1 MRASFRGPL
10 PASLCVL
17 GKCGGGRRSR
27 KEGRKEDSWMEETY
41 LPSGGQEVPPFG
53 EMSRERAGE
62 MRVARVH
69 SVSGLAAIVA
79 LSAGINSGMSL

>member
-1 MRASFRGPL
+1 MPL
-10 PASLCVL
+10 FAAPSQPRCACLANVVVVV
-17 GKCGGGRRSR
+17 GV
-27 KEGRKEDSWMEETY
+27 GRKEDSWMEETY

>member
-1 MRASFRGPL
+1 
-10 PASLCVL
+10 
-17 GKCGGGRRSR
+17 
-27 KEGRKEDSWMEETY
+27 MEETY
-41 LPSGGQEVPPFG
+41 LPSGGGQEVPPFG

>member
-1 MRASFRGPL
+1 MSE
-10 PASLCVL
+10 
-17 GKCGGGRRSR
+17 GRRTVGW
-27 KEGRKEDSWMEETY
+27 KERFFRR
-41 LPSGGQEVPPFG
+41 GGQEVPPLG

-69 SVSGLAAIVA
+69 SVSGFAAIVA

>member
-1 MRASFRGPL
+1 MPL
-10 PASLCVL
+10 FAAPSQPRCACLANVVVVV
-17 GKCGGGRRSR
+17 GVGR
-27 KEGRKEDSWMEETY
+27 KEGRKEGSWMEETY